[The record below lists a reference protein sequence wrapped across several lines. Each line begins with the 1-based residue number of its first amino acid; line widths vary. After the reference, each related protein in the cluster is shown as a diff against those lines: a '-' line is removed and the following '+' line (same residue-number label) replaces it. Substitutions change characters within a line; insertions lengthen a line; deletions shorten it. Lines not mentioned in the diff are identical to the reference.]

1 MALLKAL
8 TNTLLQAY
16 QACISNENQ
25 KLSGL
30 DSRKYNFE
38 RIQQLKLNV
47 FFPFGGAKCIV
58 VFHIYTHFFI
68 ACQN

>member
-38 RIQQLKLNV
+38 RIQRLKLNV
-47 FFPFGGAKCIV
+47 FFFPLVA
-58 VFHIYTHFFI
+58 
-68 ACQN
+68 QNAL